1 MPITPEITMAIE
13 AGVPHSKLHRMA
25 IDAGMVELSR
35 AGLEQALAG
44 RTSIEEV
51 YFKTSGDRRSGDASR
66 VSGGRRDVDAVM
78 S

>member
-1 MPITPEITMAIE
+1 MAIE
-13 AGVPHSKLHRMA
+13 ACMPHSKLHQMA
-25 IDAGMVELSR
+25 IEAGMVELSR

-51 YFKTSGDRRSGDASR
+51 YFKTSGDRRSGESSP
-66 VSGGRRDVDAVM
+66 VSGGRRAVDSVA